1 MNAKNKKVLLL
12 TDMEHGIES
21 IIQQVT
27 NIQRENMLTIHSCDS
42 VIVHPFGDIM
52 RSIII
57 AIYQENVEEI
67 FVVGIEDKETNV
79 VNLQI
84 QRDSIKNNKEL
95 DYLFENCMP
104 EFSSGSLEEWLSGKE
119 NVSENI
125 EKSIDM
131 IRHHPLVPSNV
142 KVHGFKIDKTGGKET
157 VVKISANK
165 VAESMNEFI
174 KDKLSIDKQLLF
186 GLMSFTKSK
195 RNLL

>member
-12 TDMEHGIES
+12 TDIEHGIEP

-27 NIQRENMLTIHSCDS
+27 NVQRENMLTIHSYDS
-42 VIVHPFGDIM
+42 VIVHPYGDIM

-57 AIYQENVEEI
+57 AIYEENVKEI

-95 DYLFENCMP
+95 DYLFKNCMP
-104 EFSSGSLEEWLSGKE
+104 EFSSGSLKEWLSGKE

-142 KVHGFKIDKTGGKET
+142 KVHGFKIDRTGGKET
-157 VVKISANK
+157 VVEVSANQ
-165 VAESMNEFI
+165 VV
-174 KDKLSIDKQLLF
+174 KQ
-186 GLMSFTKSK
+186 MHSYV
-195 RNLL
+195 

>member
-1 MNAKNKKVLLL
+1 MSSKHKKVLLL
-12 TDMEHGIES
+12 TEMEQGIEP

-27 NIQRENMLTIHSCDS
+27 NIQQENMLTIHSYDS

-57 AIYQENVEEI
+57 AIYEENVEEI

-104 EFSSGSLEEWLSGKE
+104 EFSSGSLEEWLSGKG

-142 KVHGFKIDKTGGKET
+142 KVHGFMIDKTGEKET
-157 VVKISANK
+157 VVKVSVNK
-165 VAESMNEFI
+165 VAECIN
-174 KDKLSIDKQLLF
+174 
-186 GLMSFTKSK
+186 
-195 RNLL
+195 

>member
-1 MNAKNKKVLLL
+1 MNSKNKKVLLL
-12 TDMEHGIES
+12 TDIKHGIEP

-27 NIQRENMLTIHSCDS
+27 NIQQEHMLTIHSYDS
-42 VIVHPFGDIM
+42 VIVHPYRDIM

-67 FVVGIEDKETNV
+67 IVVGIEDKETDV

-84 QRDSIKNNKEL
+84 QRDSIKNNREL

-104 EFSSGSLEEWLSGKE
+104 EFSSGSLDEWLSGKE

-131 IRHHPLVPSNV
+131 ICHHPLVPSDV
-142 KVHGFKIDKTGGKET
+142 KVHGFKIDRTRGKET
-157 VVKISANK
+157 VVKIPTKKIVEK
-165 VAESMNEFI
+165 VN
-174 KDKLSIDKQLLF
+174 
-186 GLMSFTKSK
+186 
-195 RNLL
+195 

>member
-1 MNAKNKKVLLL
+1 MSSKHKKVLLL
-12 TDMEHGIES
+12 TEMEQGIEP

-27 NIQRENMLTIHSCDS
+27 NIQRENMLTIHSYDS

-79 VNLQI
+79 FNLQI
-84 QRDSIKNNKEL
+84 QRDSIKNNKDL

-104 EFSSGSLEEWLSGKE
+104 EFSSGSLEEWLSGKG

-142 KVHGFKIDKTGGKET
+142 KVHGLMIDKTGGKET
-157 VVKISANK
+157 VVKVSANK
-165 VAESMNEFI
+165 VVEQVN
-174 KDKLSIDKQLLF
+174 
-186 GLMSFTKSK
+186 
-195 RNLL
+195 

>member
-1 MNAKNKKVLLL
+1 MNSKNKKVLLL
-12 TDMEHGIES
+12 TDIEHGIEP

-27 NIQRENMLTIHSCDS
+27 NIQQENMLTIHSYDS
-42 VIVHPFGDIM
+42 IIVHPYGDIM

-67 FVVGIEDKETNV
+67 IVVGIEDKETDV

-84 QRDSIKNNKEL
+84 QRDSIKNNREL

-104 EFSSGSLEEWLSGKE
+104 EFSNGSLDEWLSGKE

-131 IRHHPLVPSNV
+131 ICHHPLVPSDV
-142 KVHGFKIDKTGGKET
+142 KVHGFKIDRTRGKET
-157 VVKISANK
+157 VVKIPTKKIVEK
-165 VAESMNEFI
+165 VN
-174 KDKLSIDKQLLF
+174 
-186 GLMSFTKSK
+186 
-195 RNLL
+195 

>member
-12 TDMEHGIES
+12 TDIEHGIEP

-67 FVVGIEDKETNV
+67 FIVGIEDKETDA

-84 QRDSIKNNKEL
+84 QRDSIKNNREL

-104 EFSSGSLEEWLSGKE
+104 EFSSGSLDEWLSGKE

-131 IRHHPLVPSNV
+131 IRHHPLVPSDV
-142 KVHGFKIDKTGGKET
+142 KVYGFKIDKTGGKE
-157 VVKISANK
+157 KIIKIPTNK
-165 VAESMNEFI
+165 IVEKVN
-174 KDKLSIDKQLLF
+174 
-186 GLMSFTKSK
+186 
-195 RNLL
+195 

>member
-1 MNAKNKKVLLL
+1 MNSKNKKVLLL
-12 TDMEHGIES
+12 TDIEHGIEP

-27 NIQRENMLTIHSCDS
+27 NIQQENILTIHSYDS
-42 VIVHPFGDIM
+42 VIVHPYGDIM

-67 FVVGIEDKETNV
+67 IVVGIEDKETDV

-84 QRDSIKNNKEL
+84 QRDSIKNNREL

-104 EFSSGSLEEWLSGKE
+104 EFSSGSLDEWLSGKE

-131 IRHHPLVPSNV
+131 ICHHPLVPSDV
-142 KVHGFKIDKTGGKET
+142 KVYGFKIDRTRGKET
-157 VVKISANK
+157 VVKIPTKKIVEK
-165 VAESMNEFI
+165 VN
-174 KDKLSIDKQLLF
+174 
-186 GLMSFTKSK
+186 
-195 RNLL
+195 

>member
-12 TDMEHGIES
+12 TDIEHGIEP

-67 FVVGIEDKETNV
+67 FIVGIEDKETDA

-84 QRDSIKNNKEL
+84 QRDSIKNNREL

-104 EFSSGSLEEWLSGKE
+104 EFSSGSLDEWLSGKE

-131 IRHHPLVPSNV
+131 IRHHPLVPSDV
-142 KVHGFKIDKTGGKET
+142 KVYGFKIDKTGGKET
-157 VVKISANK
+157 VIKIPTNK
-165 VAESMNEFI
+165 IVEKVN
-174 KDKLSIDKQLLF
+174 
-186 GLMSFTKSK
+186 
-195 RNLL
+195 

>member
-1 MNAKNKKVLLL
+1 MNSKNKKVLLL
-12 TDMEHGIES
+12 TDIEHGIEP

-27 NIQRENMLTIHSCDS
+27 NIQQENMLTIHSYDS
-42 VIVHPFGDIM
+42 VIVHPYGDIM

-67 FVVGIEDKETNV
+67 IVVGIEDKETDV

-84 QRDSIKNNKEL
+84 QRDAIKNNREL

-104 EFSSGSLEEWLSGKE
+104 EFSSGSLDEWLSGKE

-131 IRHHPLVPSNV
+131 ICHHPLVPSDV
-142 KVHGFKIDKTGGKET
+142 KVHGFKIDRTRGKET
-157 VVKISANK
+157 VVKIPTKKIVEK
-165 VAESMNEFI
+165 VN
-174 KDKLSIDKQLLF
+174 
-186 GLMSFTKSK
+186 
-195 RNLL
+195 

>member
-1 MNAKNKKVLLL
+1 MNAKKKKVLLL
-12 TDMEHGIES
+12 TDMEHGIEP

-67 FVVGIEDKETNV
+67 FVVGIEDKKTDV

-84 QRDSIKNNKEL
+84 QRDSIKNNREI
-95 DYLFENCMP
+95 DYLFKNCMP
-104 EFSSGSLEEWLSGKE
+104 EFSSGSLNAWLSGQE

-131 IRHHPLVPSNV
+131 IRHHPLVPSNI
-142 KVHGFKIDKTGGKET
+142 KVHGFMIDRTGEKEK
-157 VVKISANK
+157 VVEIATNK
-165 VAESMNEFI
+165 VAKKMHSYV
-174 KDKLSIDKQLLF
+174 
-186 GLMSFTKSK
+186 
-195 RNLL
+195 

>member
-1 MNAKNKKVLLL
+1 MHSKNKKVLLL
-12 TDMEHGIES
+12 TDIEHGIEP

-27 NIQRENMLTIHSCDS
+27 NIQQENMLTIHSYDS
-42 VIVHPFGDIM
+42 VIVHPYGDIM

-67 FVVGIEDKETNV
+67 IVVGIEDKETDV

-84 QRDSIKNNKEL
+84 QRDSIKNNREL

-104 EFSSGSLEEWLSGKE
+104 EFSKGSLDEWLSGKE

-131 IRHHPLVPSNV
+131 ICHHPLVPSDV
-142 KVHGFKIDKTGGKET
+142 KVHGFKIDRTRGKET
-157 VVKISANK
+157 VVKIPTKKIVEK
-165 VAESMNEFI
+165 VN
-174 KDKLSIDKQLLF
+174 
-186 GLMSFTKSK
+186 
-195 RNLL
+195 